1 MNAIVKNA
9 AAKIDTKLPVKGT
22 PKEMIAAALAKGK
35 ATAPKGKGTAIA
47 APTTEK
53 AKINPLVLLDLPKGT
68 ERFTSASGIDWI
80 RTPKHGAFQRWFNMT
95 RGKNVTG
102 IHAAAQNKDGSFT
115 LTIERARLPH
125 RRDGEKN
132 VGTLREM
139 K

>member
-9 AAKIDTKLPVKGT
+9 KNETALSNAKAAS
-22 PKEMIAAALAKGK
+22 AKNAK
-35 ATAPKGKGTAIA
+35 AAPK
-47 APTTEK
+47 EK
-53 AKINPLVLLDLPKGT
+53 AKINPLVALDLPKGT

-95 RGKNVTG
+95 RGKNETG
-102 IHAAAQNKDGSFT
+102 IHGATKNADGTFT

-132 VGTLREM
+132 VGTIREL